1 MHLILHEG
9 RFKNTLFAC
18 RSGRQLVS
26 HSVCQSASQSVSQG
40 KPFGFSLERTPSID
54 IGCGLAWPVLGWA
67 GHLESD
73 VRRGAKWLTGR
84 LLYRSILRSTPM
96 AGHII
101 KSDVCLAFVALES
114 CVCGVCVCVCC
125 DYKTLMSASTLPNE

>member
-1 MHLILHEG
+1 MALALSAPPAL
-9 RFKNTLFAC
+9 TLGVAW
-18 RSGRQLVS
+18 
-26 HSVCQSASQSVSQG
+26 
-40 KPFGFSLERTPSID
+40 P
-54 IGCGLAWPVLGWA
+54 GLAWA

-84 LLYRSILRSTPM
+84 LLYRSILRSIPM

-114 CVCGVCVCVCC
+114 CVCVLCVFVCVVCVAIT
-125 DYKTLMSASTLPNE
+125 KL